1 MKVELINYTPQ
12 PERTVAVAAR
22 MCYSDADI
30 DELSENMSDEK
41 VRSFLQKLVDLG
53 HESPIEHASFTF
65 AIEGIS
71 RACSHQLVRH
81 RLASYSQKSQRYVKE
96 DQFQY
101 VIPPSYI
108 DKGIEDRFEERMKII
123 QQWYN
128 EDIEAGIP
136 KEDAR
141 YNLPNA
147 CQTQLMVTMNAR
159 ELWHFFRL
167 RCCLRAQWEIRAV
180 AESML
185 REVKKVAPL
194 LFEKAGPA
202 CVYGSCS
209 EGKMNCGKSKEVRAR
224 YKEMHA

>member
-1 MKVELINYTPQ
+1 
-12 PERTVAVAAR
+12 
-22 MCYSDADI
+22 
-30 DELSENMSDEK
+30 
-41 VRSFLQKLVDLG
+41 
-53 HESPIEHASFTF
+53 
-65 AIEGIS
+65 
-71 RACSHQLVRH
+71 
-81 RLASYSQKSQRYVKE
+81 
-96 DQFQY
+96 

-167 RCCLRAQWEIRAV
+167 RCCLRAQWEIRTV

-202 CVYGSCS
+202 CVYGPCS

-224 YKEMHA
+224 YRETHG

>member
-12 PERTVAVAAR
+12 PERTVAIAAR
-22 MCYSDADI
+22 MCYSDVGI

-81 RLASYSQKSQRYVKE
+81 RLASYSQKSQRYVQE

-101 VIPPSYI
+101 VIPPSYA

-128 EDIEAGIP
+128 EDIEAGVP

-185 REVKKVAPL
+185 CEAKKVAPL

-202 CVYGSCS
+202 CVYGPCS

-224 YKEMHA
+224 YRGNV

>member
-1 MKVELINYTPQ
+1 
-12 PERTVAVAAR
+12 

-30 DELSENMSDEK
+30 DELLENMSDEK

-167 RCCLRAQWEIRAV
+167 RCCLRAQWEIRTV

-202 CVYGSCS
+202 CVYGPCS

-224 YKEMHA
+224 YRETHA

>member
-1 MKVELINYTPQ
+1 PQ
-12 PERTVAVAAR
+12 PERTVALAAR

-41 VRSFLQKLVDLG
+41 VRGFLQRLVDLG

-101 VIPPSYI
+101 VIPPSYA
-108 DKGIEDRFEERMKII
+108 DKGMEDRFEERMKII

-185 REVKKVAPL
+185 GEAKKVAPL

-202 CVYGSCS
+202 CVYGPCS

-224 YKEMHA
+224 YRAMRENGDA